1 MTNDHISHKAS
12 DISSFIVMD
21 ILEKAKAMEAAGES
35 IIHLEIGEPDFD
47 TPEPIKR
54 AGIAAIEGGHTKYTH
69 SLGLI
74 ELRNAVAGHMK
85 SNYDVTID
93 PAQTLV
99 ASGTSNALFLALAAL
114 LDDGDEVIMSD
125 PGYACYPNFV
135 KFLGGKSVF
144 VPLLE
149 KEKFQLDPDEIA
161 KKISG
166 KTRAIIINSPANP
179 TGMILDKDVI
189 KAIASLGPLVISD
202 EIYHGLVY
210 EGEAHSI
217 LEFTGNAIVIDGFS
231 KRYAMT
237 GWRLG
242 YAIVPPIFLRP
253 MQKMQQNFNI
263 SANSFVQWAGIAA
276 LKESAPYVEKMRVVY
291 SKRRRFLL
299 DGLKK
304 IGLKA
309 DHEPQ
314 AAFYVMVNINRFGKD
329 SLTLASEIL
338 EKAKVAVT
346 PGVDFGP
353 GGEGFI
359 RLSYATSI
367 ENIEEG
373 LTRLGVFVNGLTE

>member
-1 MTNDHISHKAS
+1 MTNNHISHKAS

-21 ILEKAKAMEAAGES
+21 ILERAKAMEAAGEN
-35 IIHLEIGEPDFD
+35 IVHLEIGEPDFD
-47 TPEPIKR
+47 TPEPIKK
-54 AGIAAIEGGHTKYTH
+54 AGIAAIEGGQTKYTH
-69 SLGLI
+69 SLGLF
-74 ELRNAVAGHMK
+74 ELRNAVAEHMK
-85 SNYDVTID
+85 KSYDVTID

-114 LDDGDEVIMSD
+114 LDEGDEVIMSD

-135 KFLGGKSVF
+135 KFLGGTPVF
-144 VPLLE
+144 VPVLE
-149 KEKFQLDPDEIA
+149 SKKFQIDPDEIA
-161 KKISG
+161 KKINS

-179 TGMILDKDVI
+179 TGMILDRDVM
-189 KAIASLGPLVISD
+189 KAIASLGPLIISD

-210 EGEAHSI
+210 EGKAHSI
-217 LEFTGNAIVIDGFS
+217 LEFTDHAIVIDGFS

-242 YAIVPPIFLRP
+242 YAIAPHLFLRP

-263 SANSFVQWAGIAA
+263 SANSFVQWAGVTA
-276 LKESAPYVEKMRVVY
+276 LKEGASYVEEMRNVY
-291 SKRRRFLL
+291 NKRRRFLL
-299 DGLKK
+299 DGLER

-314 AAFYVMVNINRFGKD
+314 AAFYVMANIKRFEKD
-329 SLTLASEIL
+329 SLKLANEIL
-338 EKAKVAVT
+338 NTAKVAVT

-373 LTRLGVFVNGLTE
+373 LKRLEVFFKQ

>member
-1 MTNDHISHKAS
+1 MTNNHISHKAS

-21 ILEKAKAMEAAGES
+21 ILERAKAMEAAGEN
-35 IIHLEIGEPDFD
+35 IVHLEIGEPDFD
-47 TPEPIKR
+47 TPEPIKK
-54 AGIAAIEGGHTKYTH
+54 AGIAAIEGGQTKYTH
-69 SLGLI
+69 SLGLF
-74 ELRNAVAGHMK
+74 ELRNAVAEHMK
-85 SNYDVTID
+85 KSYDVTID

-114 LDDGDEVIMSD
+114 LDEGDEVIMSD

-135 KFLGGKSVF
+135 KFLGGTPVF
-144 VPLLE
+144 VPVLE
-149 KEKFQLDPDEIA
+149 SKKFQIDPDEIA
-161 KKISG
+161 KKINS

-179 TGMILDKDVI
+179 TGMILDRDVM
-189 KAIASLGPLVISD
+189 KAIASLGPLIISD

-210 EGEAHSI
+210 EGKAHSI
-217 LEFTGNAIVIDGFS
+217 LEFTDHAIVIDGFS

-242 YAIVPPIFLRP
+242 YAIAPHLFLRP

-263 SANSFVQWAGIAA
+263 SANSFVQWAGVTA
-276 LKESAPYVEKMRVVY
+276 LKEGASYVEEMRNVY
-291 SKRRRFLL
+291 NKRRRFLL
-299 DGLKK
+299 DGLER

-314 AAFYVMVNINRFGKD
+314 AAFYVMVNIKRFEKD
-329 SLTLASEIL
+329 SLKLANEIL
-338 EKAKVAVT
+338 NTAKVAVT

-373 LTRLGVFVNGLTE
+373 LKRLEVFFKQ